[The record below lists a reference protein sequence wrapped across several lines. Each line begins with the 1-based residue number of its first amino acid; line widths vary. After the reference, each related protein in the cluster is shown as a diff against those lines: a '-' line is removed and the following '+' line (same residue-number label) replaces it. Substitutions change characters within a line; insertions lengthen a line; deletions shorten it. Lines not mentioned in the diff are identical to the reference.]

1 MTTLYAATMSLDG
14 FIAGRDGDM
23 SWLGTVLAETANDAP
38 EALGV
43 DTTDVDTLMEQVGC
57 LLVGGRTQ
65 RGDDPNAG
73 TEEEGAFGGR
83 YEDSVVVLTR
93 TPPARPEPGVE
104 YLTDVRSAVARAT
117 ELANDKYVCILG
129 AHAARSCLEVG
140 LLDEVLMDVAPV
152 LLGDGV
158 RVFDRPG
165 GPPVL
170 LDRKPGTTSLWY
182 DVRR

>member
-14 FIAGRDGDM
+14 FIAGREGDM
-23 SWLGTVLAETANDAP
+23 SWLGMVFAEAADEP
-38 EALGV
+38 REDPGLDGS
-43 DTTDVDTLMEQVGC
+43 DIESLMERVGC

-83 YEDSVVVLTR
+83 YDEAVVVLTR
-93 TPPARPEPGVE
+93 TPPAQPEPGVE
-104 YLTDVRSAVARAT
+104 YLTEVRTAVARAT
-117 ELANDKYVCILG
+117 DLAGEKYVCVLG
-129 AHAARSCLEVG
+129 AHAARSCLEAG

-158 RVFDRPG
+158 RVFDRPH

-182 DVRR
+182 TVRR